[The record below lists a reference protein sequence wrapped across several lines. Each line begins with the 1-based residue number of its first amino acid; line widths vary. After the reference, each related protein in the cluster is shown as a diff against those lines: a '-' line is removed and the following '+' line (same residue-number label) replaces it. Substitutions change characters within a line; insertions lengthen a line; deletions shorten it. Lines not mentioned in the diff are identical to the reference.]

1 MNIQEI
7 VTLYEYNQWANNR
20 LLRAAAK
27 VSEEQLTEPTT
38 WLSGETLLK
47 TMTHIMDA
55 EWSWRLVCRDSEMPG
70 IYLEFSDLPS
80 LRQAWREEMKKM
92 LNYVLALE
100 DEQLNQIRTFTRPRF
115 RPRERLLWHI
125 LLHVVNHSTH
135 HRAEVG
141 QYLATCGH
149 SPGDMDFMIFVAKQI

>member
-1 MNIQEI
+1 MNTQEI

-20 LLRAAAK
+20 ILRAAAK
-27 VSEEQLTEPTT
+27 INEEQLTEPIP
-38 WLSGETLLK
+38 WLGSQSLLK
-47 TMTHIMDA
+47 TMTHMMDA
-55 EWSWRLVCRDSEMPG
+55 EWSWRLVCRDGEMPG
-70 IYLEFSDLPS
+70 VYLAFSDLAS

-92 LNYVLALE
+92 LNYVLSLE
-100 DEQLNQIRTFTRPRF
+100 DAQLNQVHTFSRPRF
-115 RPRERLLWHI
+115 RPRERILWHI

-149 SPGDMDFMIFVAKQI
+149 SPGDIDFMLFVGKQS